1 MSIKTAPEVRKSPL
15 GVIDLKKELEWL
27 KEHWR
32 EYVGEWVVLD
42 KDRLVGHGSDPI
54 PIVKQARAEGVKT
67 PFAKYIVGETGP
79 SMGGWL

>member
-1 MSIKTAPEVRKSPL
+1 MSIKTAPEVRKSSL

-27 KEHWR
+27 KEHGR

-42 KDRLVGHGSDPI
+42 GDRLIGHGPDPI
-54 PIVKQARAEGVKT
+54 PIVEQARAEGVKM
-67 PFAKYIVGETGP
+67 PFAKYIVEETGP